1 MNGILKK
8 TLPIFA
14 VVILIL
20 VIVLTASAV
29 KKNNAKSPNVESKDE
44 IYLEVKEELGG
55 RNFTYS
61 VTKGKIYEDLKGQ
74 IGLSSLVTMINKEV
88 LKKEQNAD
96 GKSYWDLARE
106 ATDDEDKLEIENRM
120 DKDIYGDKDVDA
132 LSDEE
137 KQELIHD
144 FVLTMYSGY
153 GYTIDEANVKASEDL
168 KDHYTLVLA
177 KELYAKDALRKA
189 ISEKEDYFSSEDI
202 EKYYNDHYNKS
213 YYAIIIPFESST
225 QADVALQQLGLTTS
239 SCWSKVEVK
248 ETTEGSDI
256 YTKDTKG
263 AASVKEVVDAFI
275 KLYNTVYAY
284 TGKEITADLYSVI
297 DLDAEIVSDA
307 IFAVEEL
314 KEHGVGGFTTSEEF
328 KNYSDAALQK
338 LEALQGELTA
348 KNVTE
353 EGVSKAI
360 TNITEATTLVV
371 TDGALPAENA
381 EIGKK
386 VEAAYNAIK
395 GYSASSIQFNLTDTE
410 SVLYWDYDVLAEY
423 DSTLPSK
430 LNNSLSVYAP
440 FTTADDN
447 ASSNSSDATWYTK
460 SVITNNGVSYLILK
474 LGAVPTAELNDALKA
489 TIKDELTK
497 EKVDEISTEDLE
509 TKVCELREKYNVVI
523 YDKALQKE
531 YIANCDKY
539 SVEHKANKKNSD
551 TLVAKIDG
559 KEFTTDELFNFLDKT
574 LGLASAISEIT
585 QQRMIAN
592 TYFDKYYDAAT
603 GKWTDEGKELK
614 ENLRENIEAQ
624 RLNFLSGAYAYYGYT
639 PSSDYTWEDFMFDI
653 NGVRTEK
660 ELAMLSLYGTVSND
674 YIKKT
679 IEFVSVNEETE
690 FDKVAFLMSEEDA
703 LASAAWTVLQTRMN
717 DLVTDKF
724 TVNGEHLLVSKY
736 ADPADPYK
744 SGTPVSP
751 MNAEDENKWTDEE
764 KALAKELIEKIYEY
778 LLTVEGT
785 YTTKLGNIVTAFK
798 NAPYNV
804 AGTPV
809 VVNSSNEKLDYV
821 LEYPGG
827 SINVSQYKSA
837 GLCVKFESLGTF
849 SEGKMVKEFENAVKT
864 VWAKDKEDNDSNRIT
879 IYADELGKH
888 AIETEFGYHLYI
900 NLSSTFVN
908 EYVSAGETVATAIPS
923 LQEIRANNMIT
934 ALNALLSDDLA
945 DSEKEKINNKVKELE
960 EIVTSEVKTAINLYY
975 SSVIAEFTGSYFSAL
990 LQQHDIA
997 KMAAGTWTNGAVTV
1011 TVNSDI
1017 YTNAD
1022 IIKMTDVNNESTT
1035 KSNIKYLKAED
1046 LDSFDLTKEWLNANK

>member
-29 KKNNAKSPNVESKDE
+29 KKNNAKSPDVEGKDE

-55 RNFTYS
+55 RSFTYS
-61 VTKGKIYEDLKGQ
+61 VTKGKVYEELKGQ
-74 IGLSSLVTMINKEV
+74 IGLSSLITMVNKEV

-106 ATDDEDKLEIENRM
+106 ATDEDGKLEIENRM
-120 DKDIYGDKDVDA
+120 DKDIYGDEDVDA
-132 LSDEE
+132 LSDEK

-144 FVLTMYSGY
+144 YVLTMYSGY
-153 GYTIDEANVKASEDL
+153 GYSIDEANVKASDDL

-202 EKYYNDHYNKS
+202 ESYYNDHYNKS

-225 QADVALQQLGLTTS
+225 QAEVALQQLGLTTS
-239 SCWSKVEVK
+239 SCWSKVEIK
-248 ETTEGSDI
+248 ETADGSDI
-256 YTKDTKG
+256 YTKEIKG
-263 AASVKEVVDAFI
+263 SASTKEVVDAFI

-297 DLDAEIVSDA
+297 NLDADIVNA
-307 IFAVEEL
+307 AKVAVEEL
-314 KEHGVGGFTTSEEF
+314 KEHGVGGFTTTEEY
-328 KNYSDAALQK
+328 KTYSDDALQK

-360 TNITEATTLVV
+360 TNITEAAALV
-371 TDGALPAENA
+371 DGGDLPADNA

-386 VEAAYNAIK
+386 VEAAFNAVK
-395 GYSASSIQFNLTDTE
+395 GYSDSSIQFNLTNTE
-410 SVLYWDYDVLAEY
+410 SALYWDYDVLAEY

-440 FTTADDN
+440 FTTADDT
-447 ASSNSSDATWYTK
+447 ASSNASDATWYTK
-460 SVITNNGVSYLILK
+460 SVITNNGVSYFILK
-474 LGAVPTAELNDALKA
+474 LAEVATAELDDALKA

-509 TKVCELREKYNVVI
+509 TKVCELREKYNIVI

-531 YIANCDKY
+531 YIANCEKY
-539 SVEHKANKKNSD
+539 NVEHKTNKKNSD

-559 KEFTTDELFNFLDKT
+559 KEFTTDDLFNFLDKT

-614 ENLRENIEAQ
+614 ENLRNNIESQ
-624 RLNFLSGAYAYYGYT
+624 RLNFLSGAYSYYGYT
-639 PSSDYTWEDFMFDI
+639 PSSDYTWEDFMFDV

-679 IEFVSVNEETE
+679 IEFISVNEETE

-724 TVNGEHLLVSKY
+724 TVSGEHLLVSKY

-744 SGTPVSP
+744 SGTPISP
-751 MNAEDENKWTDEE
+751 MSTDDENKWTDEE

-785 YTTKLGNIVTAFK
+785 YTTKLGNIVTAFT

-804 AGTPV
+804 EGTPV

-827 SINVSQYKSA
+827 TINVSQYKSA
-837 GLCVKFESLGTF
+837 GLRVKFESLGTF
-849 SEGKMVKEFENAVKT
+849 SEGKMVKEFEDAVKT
-864 VWAKDKEDNDSNRIT
+864 IWEQDKQDDESSRIT

-908 EYVSAGETVATAIPS
+908 EYVSTGETVATAIPS

-945 DSEKEKINNKVKELE
+945 DAEKEKINNKVKELE

-975 SSVIAEFTGSYFSAL
+975 SSVIAEFTSSYFSAL

-997 KMAAGTWTNGAVTV
+997 KMAAGTWTNG
-1011 TVNSDI
+1011 TVNVTLNSNI

-1022 IIKMTDVNNESTT
+1022 IVKMTDVNNESTT
-1035 KSNIKYLKAED
+1035 KSNLSYLKAED